1 MLDYLATMYRDP
13 LFGITILVGIIVI
26 LVFADYGR
34 NRYRAKKRQIALEN
48 FTKSYDGSALSDEL
62 VEFLHLAKNP
72 TPPLLLLAK
81 TYAKAGDSAMAIKI
95 YLSLLDTTR
104 NPQEKIIILESL
116 GITYFDAGFL
126 QRAKNIFLEILKT
139 HPRNTQILSYLMRAH
154 ENMGEYRAALDTLEC
169 LDELN
174 AQEERELRQMK
185 QYLHF
190 MILSQDSL
198 LPLDKKHREIISL
211 MRSSG
216 QINRLVLE
224 YLFIYDRERFWEELA
239 RFHTITFCLDI
250 LWRCDKAEV
259 PFERLKS
266 RPDILQ
272 VFIAKGFYTPVDSR
286 QTKTQSL
293 ESTFS
298 HNATQTHKVD
308 SKEKMDCHENP
319 CGFSRNDK
327 ENSSCAKVDSSN
339 EAFSSSLRAD
349 LSAWQSTSNNA
360 QKIQKVDSRDNAKSI
375 KNLESTFDTNAQNVE
390 KSQSKQAEVV
400 LDKNAEIL
408 HEPQNKKTENVLDSN
423 SQAAGKVDSRISTHN
438 AQIPNN
444 PAKDSRICIEIFE
457 LEVLR
462 VLAEHST
469 QRGELSF
476 EYRCHHCKNLFPFDS
491 YRCPIC
497 AKMGEMDLV
506 YKIIKH
512 HTQRQNL

>member
-13 LFGITILVGIIVI
+13 LFGIAILVGIIVI

-72 TPPLLLLAK
+72 IPPLLLLAK
-81 TYAKAGDSAMAIKI
+81 TYAKAGDSAMAIKV

-116 GITYFDAGFL
+116 GITYFEAGFL

-139 HPRNTQILSYLMRAH
+139 YPRNTQILSYLMRTH
-154 ENMGEYRAALDTLEC
+154 ESMGEYQAALDTLEC

-174 AQEERELRQMK
+174 AQEELELEQIK

-190 MILSQDSL
+190 MILSQNSL
-198 LPLDKKHREIISL
+198 LPLEKKHKEIIAL
-211 MRSSG
+211 MRYSG

-224 YLFIYDRERFWEELA
+224 HLFTYSRERFWEELV
-239 RFHTITFCLDI
+239 RFPTITFCLDI
-250 LWRCDKAEV
+250 LWRCAKDEV
-259 PFERLKS
+259 PFDKLQS

-272 VFIAKGFYTPVDSR
+272 VFIAKGFYLG
-286 QTKTQSL
+286 L
-293 ESTFS
+293 ES
-298 HNATQTHKVD
+298 
-308 SKEKMDCHENP
+308 
-319 CGFSRNDK
+319 
-327 ENSSCAKVDSSN
+327 
-339 EAFSSSLRAD
+339 SLA
-349 LSAWQSTSNNA
+349 QS
-360 QKIQKVDSRDNAKSI
+360 Q
-375 KNLESTFDTNAQNVE
+375 
-390 KSQSKQAEVV
+390 
-400 LDKNAEIL
+400 
-408 HEPQNKKTENVLDSN
+408 
-423 SQAAGKVDSRISTHN
+423 
-438 AQIPNN
+438 
-444 PAKDSRICIEIFE
+444 IFE

-462 VLAEHST
+462 VLLEHSA
-469 QRGELSF
+469 QKGGLSF

-512 HTQRQNL
+512 K